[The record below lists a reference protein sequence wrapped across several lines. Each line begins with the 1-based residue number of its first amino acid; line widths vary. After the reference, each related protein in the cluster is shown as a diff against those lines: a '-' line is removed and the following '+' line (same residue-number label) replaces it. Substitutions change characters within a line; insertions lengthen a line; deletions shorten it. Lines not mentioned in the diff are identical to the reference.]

1 MLSHGDELGRTQHGN
16 NNAYCKDNAITW
28 VDWAATDEDLL
39 AFTRRLAQ
47 LRTQHPV
54 FRRRRFFEGRPVQR
68 RGDNL
73 PDIAWL
79 RPDGSEM
86 TEQDWLVD
94 FGRAVGIFLNG
105 NAIPDTDDY
114 GLPVTDD
121 SFLLYLSAHHDG
133 ITFPLP
139 SIEYG
144 KSWELVVDT
153 RLPEAEQPKAIFL
166 AGADI
171 EVGPRA
177 LLLLRRID

>member
-16 NNAYCKDNAITW
+16 NNAYCQDNAITW

-68 RGDNL
+68 RRDNL

-86 TEQDWLVD
+86 TEQDW
-94 FGRAVGIFLNG
+94 
-105 NAIPDTDDY
+105 PT
-114 GLPVTDD
+114 
-121 SFLLYLSAHHDG
+121 S
-133 ITFPLP
+133 
-139 SIEYG
+139 
-144 KSWELVVDT
+144 VV
-153 RLPEAEQPKAIFL
+153 P
-166 AGADI
+166 
-171 EVGPRA
+171 
-177 LLLLRRID
+177 